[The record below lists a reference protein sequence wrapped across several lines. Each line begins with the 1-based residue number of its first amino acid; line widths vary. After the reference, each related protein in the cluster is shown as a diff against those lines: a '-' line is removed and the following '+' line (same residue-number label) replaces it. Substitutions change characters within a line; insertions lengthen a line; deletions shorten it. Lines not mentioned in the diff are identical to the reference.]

1 MMKHSVNC
9 GGVLAVALAGLMIA
23 GPAAAQ
29 KSKDTLRLAFEAP
42 IKGIDW
48 YHDPKPDTAMSQ
60 AAVFDGLVWFNHKTR
75 KIEGLLAKSWTRTN
89 PTTIEFELHEN
100 VKWHD
105 GEPFDA
111 DDVVYTYKWLTDPKT
126 KMRFKRNW
134 AWVKSVEKLGPHKVR
149 ITAKKPTPFDLA
161 RHATFTAIVP
171 EHLHGPLEK
180 KVDFARKPV
189 GTGPFRAVTVDGKQA
204 LVEKNPGFKHGG
216 TAKPV
221 SNINRIQWRFIPDQS
236 TQIAQF
242 LAGNLDAIRNAP
254 LEQALRISERK
265 GNEFSIGT
273 GIGYQY
279 ITFDAKGRSGN
290 KAMQDARVRKALLMA
305 IDYDALV
312 KLAAGA
318 HKVERPGSMCW
329 RLQAGCDFSSKQPE
343 YDLAAARKLLA
354 DAGYAGGLEVEI
366 TTFTSP
372 AIKTNAEAVAGM
384 LQKVGVKAS
393 VDPKVIG
400 AYRKKQRDG
409 KIQMGL
415 FGWSAGGIADVTG
428 TLGFLMNP
436 PPARDYHGDKTLKEM
451 SAAMGTIMDPKA
463 RMAQG
468 RKIFDH
474 IIDNSY
480 FRTILAN
487 PTTFV
492 HRSEVGIDMGAL
504 NPYGV
509 EAWSFS
515 WK

>member
-1 MMKHSVNC
+1 MMKHTVNC
-9 GGVLAVALAGLMIA
+9 RGVLAVALASLLFA

-42 IKGIDW
+42 IKGVDW

-105 GEPFDA
+105 GEAFDA

-134 AWVKSVEKLGPHKVR
+134 AWVKSVEKLGSHKVR

-171 EHLHGPLEK
+171 EHVHGPLEK
-180 KVDFARKPV
+180 KVDFGRKPV
-189 GTGPFRAVTVDGKQA
+189 GTGPFRAITVDGKQI
-204 LVEKNPGFKHGG
+204 LVEKNKDFKHGG
-216 TAKPV
+216 TAKPL
-221 SNINRIQWRFIPDQS
+221 SNINRIQWRFIPDGS
-236 TQIAQF
+236 TQIAQYF
-242 LAGNLDAIRNAP
+242 AGNLDAIRNAP
-254 LEQALRISERK
+254 LEQALQMAKRK
-265 GNEFSIGT
+265 GNQFTIGT
-273 GIGYQY
+273 GISYQY
-279 ITFDAKGRSGN
+279 ITFDSKGRSGN
-290 KAMQDARVRKALLMA
+290 KAMQDARVRKAILMA

-312 KLAAGA
+312 KLAAGP
-318 HKVERPGSMCW
+318 HKVDRPGSMCW

-343 YDLAAARKLLA
+343 HDPAAAKKLLA
-354 DAGYAGGLEVEI
+354 EAGYGDGLEVEI
-366 TTFTSP
+366 TTFVAP

-384 LQKVGVKAS
+384 LQKIGIKAG

-415 FGWSAGGIADVTG
+415 FGWSAGAIADVTG

-451 SAAMGTIMDPKA
+451 SACHGHDYGPEGAYGSGPEDLRSHHRQLLFQDHP
-463 RMAQG
+463 RQSDHLRSQG
-468 RKIFDH
+468 
-474 IIDNSY
+474 
-480 FRTILAN
+480 
-487 PTTFV
+487 
-492 HRSEVGIDMGAL
+492 
-504 NPYGV
+504 
-509 EAWSFS
+509 
-515 WK
+515 